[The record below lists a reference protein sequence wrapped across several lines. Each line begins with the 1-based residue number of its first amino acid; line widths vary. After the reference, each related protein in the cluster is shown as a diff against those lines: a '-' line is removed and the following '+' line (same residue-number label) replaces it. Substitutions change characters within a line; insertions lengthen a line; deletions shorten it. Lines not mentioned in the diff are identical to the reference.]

1 MTDGTFDAMHRGAAE
16 PAISF
21 KQPASGPN
29 RIMPPKQ
36 RGARRH
42 NIDRHSGE

>member
-29 RIMPPKQ
+29 RIMPPQ
-36 RGARRH
+36 AARRVSSQH
-42 NIDRHSGE
+42 